1 MARVDIINAVFNG
14 LVRLAKVISFKSK
27 CCSSEC
33 NRRQTQSSQSDP
45 RISRV

>member
-1 MARVDIINAVFNG
+1 MAIVDIINAVFNG

-33 NRRQTQSSQSDP
+33 NKTQSSQSDP

>member
-33 NRRQTQSSQSDP
+33 SQSSTSDP